1 MNVRSYLLLFFVL
14 CGCNTQKHY
23 FEKDY
28 SFFNSN
34 FKPDPVSLLRTD
46 GVYVLQKIWTNADG
60 GTERIATNKQVY
72 KFYNTGQ
79 VNLILNTDNRL
90 GTNPD
95 YVQAFNRE
103 IMESTAKKSATLF
116 EGYYKSEGNKI
127 VIQRA
132 SVPRQIFVYNYGLIE
147 KDTLILV
154 KETITGKG
162 KIKDEYFTD
171 YYKAYYV
178 FVPTQQN
185 YIKPN
190 W

>member
-1 MNVRSYLLLFFVL
+1 MNIRSYLLLIILL
-14 CGCNTQKHY
+14 CGCNTRKHY

-28 SFFNSN
+28 SFYNSN
-34 FKPDPVSLLRTD
+34 FKPDPASLLRTD
-46 GVYVLQKIWTNADG
+46 GVYVLQKIWTNANG
-60 GTERIATNKQVY
+60 GTERTATEKQVY

-79 VNLILNTDNRL
+79 VNLILDLDNKL
-90 GTNPD
+90 GANAN

-103 IMESTAKKSATLF
+103 ITESSAKKRATLF
-116 EGYYKSEGNKI
+116 EGYYKTENDRI

-132 SVPRQIFVYNYGLIE
+132 SVPRQLFVYNYGLIK

-154 KETITGKG
+154 KETIAGKG
-162 KIKDEYFTD
+162 KIKDQYFTD
-171 YYKAYYV
+171 YYKAYYT
-178 FVPTQQN
+178 FVATQQD